1 MDRPLFV
8 LEFELTLLSPLLR
21 RLELKERAFRI
32 SSVDPKLFRIVNL
45 EAVDPDVDVEV
56 LVDRGEVLNLLIDH
70 EPGMEK

>member
-8 LEFELTLLSPLLR
+8 LKFELTLLSPLLR

-32 SSVDPKLFRIVNL
+32 SSIDPKLFRIVNL

-56 LVDRGEVLNLLIDH
+56 LVDRGEVLNLLVDH